1 MMKRLFYSIVMT
13 LVAFTA
19 LGHTTRQIT
28 HDENQYTEYQS
39 ISPEATKA
47 VDSLSIFLGD
57 YYGIELGKEWRGFP
71 DADIHIA
78 QVTKTINQMFN
89 SPEDKYFIFGKLF
102 GQTLAQI
109 NQEFRNDH
117 GCDLNKQLLLEHLKA
132 ELLTENPIDDLTAY
146 AMDVKMNDFLE
157 QINSNSECPSD
168 ALIDS
173 LSSTMGTMD
182 GFKLRNI
189 FSEPDADFEQ
199 FFKSIEYNF
208 EQIIKGIEYG
218 VEQ

>member
-89 SPEDKYFIFGKLF
+89 SPEDK
-102 GQTLAQI
+102 
-109 NQEFRNDH
+109 
-117 GCDLNKQLLLEHLKA
+117 
-132 ELLTENPIDDLTAY
+132 
-146 AMDVKMNDFLE
+146 
-157 QINSNSECPSD
+157 
-168 ALIDS
+168 
-173 LSSTMGTMD
+173 
-182 GFKLRNI
+182 
-189 FSEPDADFEQ
+189 
-199 FFKSIEYNF
+199 
-208 EQIIKGIEYG
+208 
-218 VEQ
+218 